1 MALDSTRRRGREGE
15 RRWRCARR
23 RAQDEGLGA
32 WEGARAGRP
41 EGRQGGTRA
50 AVSGREHGVGQ
61 ARRRSRARWA
71 LSQSLLS
78 RALRSCVV
86 QGAGAEEAGM
96 GRDAQARWCAVG
108 EVEVMDWKARAGGSS
123 HNDEGCC
130 AAVLCPRLRRSGG
143 LPPLPAS
150 DRRLTL
156 RATSRR
162 SLAASEPRPHTL
174 RELRALRALRACA
187 SALDVAVPE
196 RLATAT
202 APVRAVK
209 RAARRLATT
218 SYTRW
223 SGGRK
228 GARGLLSRP
237 ARCKEAVSGRA

>member
-1 MALDSTRRRGREGE
+1 M
-15 RRWRCARR
+15 
-23 RAQDEGLGA
+23 RAQTGAGRGLGA
-32 WEGARAGRP
+32 WAGVRAGQP
-41 EGRQGGTRA
+41 AGRQGGTRA

-130 AAVLCPRLRRSGG
+130 AAVLCSRLRRSGG

-156 RATSRR
+156 RATGRR

-174 RELRALRALRACA
+174 RERCVQCVRVGSGHGRAC
-187 SALDVAVPE
+187 VPE
-196 RLATAT
+196 GLATAT

-209 RAARRLATT
+209 RAARRSATT

-237 ARCKEAVSGRA
+237 ASCKEAVSGRV